1 MKIVLISCVSMK
13 QSQKAKAVD
22 MYISPW
28 FKYAVGYAKT
38 LKADRAFILSAKYGL
53 LKYDDIIE
61 PYELTLNKMLKPER
75 IAWSDRVLC
84 RLREEADMQNDY
96 FIFLAGQRYRENLIK
111 HMADYSAPLSAL
123 GIGKQLQYM
132 KNSVENSA
140 PEC

>member
-28 FKYAVGYAKT
+28 FKYAVRYSKT
-38 LKADRAFILSAKYGL
+38 LKADKSFILSAKYGM

-75 IAWSDRVLC
+75 IEWSEKVL
-84 RLREEADMQNDY
+84 RSLREETDLRNDHY
-96 FIFLAGQRYRENLIK
+96 IFLAGQRYRENLVTHI
-111 HMADYSAPLSAL
+111 ADYSAPLSAF

-132 KNSVENSA
+132 KSAVENSA
-140 PEC
+140 QES